1 MKVPYTV
8 LPMLRIINITEARNN
23 LAKVIERVKS
33 TKEPIV
39 IVQDS
44 TPSVVLYPYDELAK
58 KEREKEQLFQLRSRQ
73 LFIAGEKAFAK
84 YLKKNN
90 LPTPSTEDEAYEVI
104 KNA

>member
-1 MKVPYTV
+1 
-8 LPMLRIINITEARNN
+8 MLQIINITDARNN
-23 LAKVIERVKS
+23 LAKLIQRVKS

-44 TPSVVLYPYDELAK
+44 TPSVVIYPYDELAK
-58 KEREKEQLFQLRSRQ
+58 KEEEKDQLFQLRFQ
-73 LFIAGEKAFAK
+73 QVFAEGEEAFAK

-90 LPTPSTEDEAYEVI
+90 LPAPSTEDEAYSMI